1 MSKVNLILSAFLM
14 MLLVGC
20 GSSQNANTS
29 SDVEEEI
36 SNIPEFFTNPPN
48 DTEEFLYGTGTA
60 VSSRQMMALQKAEN
74 TARQSIAQ
82 KLGEKVDALQKS
94 FTEEI
99 TSGNNSNFAESFS
112 NVNKIL
118 TSQELKGVTT
128 EERQFISVNQ
138 NQQLRSYVLM
148 KMPVGQARAALENAL
163 SQEEELY
170 VKFKESKAFKELE
183 EELHKVGNDE

>member
-1 MSKVNLILSAFLM
+1 MYKINVFLSIILM
-14 MLLVGC
+14 MLLAGC
-20 GSSQNANTS
+20 GSSQNATVS

-36 SNIPEFFTNPPN
+36 SNIPQFFNNPPS
-48 DTEEFLYGTGTA
+48 DTEEFLYSTGTA
-60 VSSRQMMALQKAEN
+60 TSSRQMMALQKAEN
-74 TARQSIAQ
+74 TARQSLAQ

-99 TSGNNSNFAESFS
+99 TSGTNSNFAEAFS

-128 EERQFISVNQ
+128 EERQFIPANQ
-138 NQQLRSYVLM
+138 NTQFRSYVLM

-170 VKFKESKAFKELE
+170 VKFKESKAFKELQ
-183 EELHKVGNDE
+183 EELDKLGND